1 MAKRPNAKEPK
12 RPKTLGTKRPKRQ
25 EAEQKRDWETVR
37 LGEEETQRPRDWET
51 YDQIMRPRDRNT
63 RRQWPQEADRKPMEQ
78 LSLWG
83 SPHEFVFLV
92 TSRLVFIRRSP
103 IGLCKV
109 DSLSL
114 LYISSLS
121 FWLMNLATW
130 FITVPYQFVNSY
142 CHYID
147 TSINIMINNVIIIV
161 LISSLLIPHDLLLL
175 LIPYTVIRAK

>member
-1 MAKRPNAKEPK
+1 
-12 RPKTLGTKRPKRQ
+12 
-25 EAEQKRDWETVR
+25 
-37 LGEEETQRPRDWET
+37 
-51 YDQIMRPRDRNT
+51 
-63 RRQWPQEADRKPMEQ
+63 MEQ

-142 CHYID
+142 RHYID

-175 LIPYTVIRAK
+175 LIPYTVIRAKQHHSTQDNATMQQEKLSSQFCSSINAHLSACGHLCCGSVAYLVC